1 MANLLYGLQVYSIR
15 KDAENDFRG
24 TMEKVKA
31 MGYDGVETAGT
42 YNHTLPELREILDE
56 IGLTWVSAHVGYKEL
71 QQDEILD
78 GYKAVGVNTVV
89 IPWMKIE
96 PTREEVDNYLEII
109 RSIGERCK
117 ARNMTLL
124 YHNHDFEFNKVDG
137 EYILDIFYSEI
148 GADLLQTELDTC
160 WVNVGGENPSEY
172 MLKYTGRSPIV
183 HLKDFIGQKTDNM
196 YALIGN
202 NTAKEGDIQ
211 EFQYRPVGYGRQDI
225 PSILASAEK
234 VGAKWAIVEQDKAT
248 MEKTPLECAE
258 MSIKYLKSLEA

>member
-1 MANLLYGLQVYSIR
+1 VKWAFELAKETGRTIHIVQMEIIDPRRIPDHLVFWWKRIGEIQAIDITRVTSI
-15 KDAENDFRG
+15 D
-24 TMEKVKA
+24 
-31 MGYDGVETAGT
+31 
-42 YNHTLPELREILDE
+42 
-56 IGLTWVSAHVGYKEL
+56 
-71 QQDEILD
+71 QQAA
-78 GYKAVGVNTVV
+78 K
-89 IPWMKIE
+89 
-96 PTREEVDNYLEII
+96 II